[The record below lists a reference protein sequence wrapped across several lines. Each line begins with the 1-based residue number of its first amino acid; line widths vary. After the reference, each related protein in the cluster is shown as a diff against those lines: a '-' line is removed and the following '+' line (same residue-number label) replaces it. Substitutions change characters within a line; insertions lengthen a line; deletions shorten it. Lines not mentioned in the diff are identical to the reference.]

1 MRTHPLRRRFIRPGA
16 IALALTGAIA
26 MAGCSAPAPTTTP
39 SSTETT
45 AVGEMPAATSAALQA
60 ALDDTRGDEFPG
72 VIARVITADGTWTG
86 VSGASA
92 PDGDEAPAP
101 DDRTRIGS
109 LTKTM
114 TATIVLQLV
123 EEGLISLEDSISM
136 YVPDA
141 PNGAATLRQLADM
154 TSGIPSYSL
163 DAQWQSRY
171 FGDPFGV
178 FEPQELIDAAKTL
191 PVDGAPGEV
200 WKYSN
205 TNYVLLGMVIEQVLD
220 QPIPEVFD
228 DRLFEPLGMTDTVY
242 PNGSAAIDSPHLVG
256 VTTQRNPAGPAED
269 ATDWN
274 PSFGSTAGEVV
285 STLDDLTLWAHALFT
300 GEDVLSEE
308 TQQLRRDSILSSPPP
323 NDAEP
328 GYGIGWGERPDGWWG
343 HSGTIPGFTTS
354 VFHSYDA
361 GATIVVV
368 ANADTPLASGQEPAP
383 AVFEALAAALG

>member
-1 MRTHPLRRRFIRPGA
+1 M
-16 IALALTGAIA
+16 
-26 MAGCSAPAPTTTP
+26 P
-39 SSTETT
+39 SSTRT
-45 AVGEMPAATSAALQA
+45 AAAGEVPAATAAALQA
-60 ALDDTRGDEFPG
+60 ALDDTRGSEFAG
-72 VIARVITADGTWTG
+72 VIARVITEDGTWTG
-86 VSGASA
+86 ASGTST
-92 PDGDEAPAP
+92 PDGDTEPAP

-123 EEGLISLEDSISM
+123 EEGLISLDDPIST
-136 YVPDA
+136 YVPAA

-163 DAQWQSRY
+163 DQQWQDRY

-178 FEPQELIDAAKTL
+178 FAPQELVDAAAKL
-191 PVDGAPGEV
+191 PVNGAPGEV

-220 QPIPEVFD
+220 QPIAEVFD
-228 DRLFEPLGMTDTVY
+228 ERLFEPLGMAASVY
-242 PNGSAAIDSPHLVG
+242 PDGSPEIDSPHLVG
-256 VTTQRNPAGPAED
+256 LTTQRDPNGPAED

-274 PSFGSTAGEVV
+274 PSFASTAGEVI

-300 GEDVLSEE
+300 GEGILSEE

-323 NDAEP
+323 NDADS

-354 VFHSYDA
+354 VFHSYDSD
-361 GATIVVV
+361 ATIVVV
-368 ANADTPLASGQEPAP
+368 ANADVPLVTGQEPAP
-383 AVFEALAAALG
+383 AVFEALAAALD